1 MTSYKVTIFVTAMG
15 TLISIFIMMM
25 CAYALARKDFK
36 YKRII
41 NFYLFFTMLFYGGM
55 VPNYILVTQ
64 YLRLQNTVWILII
77 SGLVNV
83 WYLFVLR
90 TFIQDIPE
98 AIMDSAMLDG
108 AREFQTFLFI
118 VLPLSKPAIATIGL
132 FVLLGRWNEWMT
144 ALLYITNPKL
154 YPLQYLLQ
162 RILQSLEEVL
172 KSSGQTTA
180 DISMSDE
187 FSGEA
192 VRMALAVVVAGPM
205 LFIMPFFQKYFVR
218 GMTIGSV
225 KG

>member
-1 MTSYKVTIFVTAMG
+1 MG